1 MNVHHRLK
9 RGLFLTFEGGEGS
22 GKSTQVRLL
31 ADNLRADGLDVV
43 VTREPGGSAAAE
55 IIREVLLS
63 GAAEK
68 YGPEL
73 EAILFSSARRDH
85 VETIIRPAVER
96 GAIVLC
102 DRFLDSTR
110 AYQGAAGVLPPD
122 FIAGV
127 ETIAIDGLMPDLT
140 FLLDFPVEAGLK
152 RAHARRD
159 ASAMPDRFEKEDLK
173 IHESRRRAYLAI
185 AVNEPDRFVLIP
197 ADRNPAPSLLK
208 SHWLCAP
215 MLRRRFCVKMQR
227 FDDG

>member
-9 RGLFLTFEGGEGS
+9 RGLFITFEGGEGS

-31 ADNLRADGLDVV
+31 ADNLHADGLDVLI
-43 VTREPGGSAAAE
+43 TREPGGSPAAE

-73 EAILFSSARRDH
+73 EAILFSAGRRDH
-85 VETIIRPAVER
+85 VETIIRPAINR

-122 FIAGV
+122 YIAGI
-127 ETIAIDGLMPDLT
+127 ETIAIDGMLPDLT
-140 FLLDFPVEAGLK
+140 FLLDIAVEAGLK
-152 RAHARRD
+152 RAHARRNPN
-159 ASAMPDRFEKEDLK
+159 AAPDRFEKEDVET
-173 IHESRRRAYLAI
+173 HELRRRAYLAV
-185 AVNEPDRFVLIP
+185 AVKEPDRFVLIP
-197 ADRNPAPSLLK
+197 ADREPRALTNEITLVVRTHIAASI
-208 SHWLCAP
+208 
-215 MLRRRFCVKMQR
+215 LRQDATV
-227 FDDG
+227 

>member
-1 MNVHHRLK
+1 MNNNLK

-31 ADNLRADGLDVV
+31 AENLQADGLDVV
-43 VTREPGGSAAAE
+43 VTREPGGSPAAE
-55 IIREVLLS
+55 IIRKVLLS

-73 EAILFSSARRDH
+73 EAILFSVARRDH
-85 VETIIRPAVER
+85 VETIIRPAIER

-102 DRFLDSTR
+102 DRYLDSTR

-122 FIAGV
+122 YIAGV

-140 FLLDFPVEAGLK
+140 FLLDISVEEGLK

-159 ASAMPDRFEKEDLK
+159 ANVAPDRFEKEELA
-173 IHESRRRAYLAI
+173 IHESRRQAYLAI
-185 AVNEPDRFVLIP
+185 AVKESERFVLIP
-197 ADRNPAPSLLK
+197 ANRDPRIISNEITLVVRTHIAASI
-208 SHWLCAP
+208 
-215 MLRRRFCVKMQR
+215 LREDEAV
-227 FDDG
+227 

>member
-22 GKSTQVRLL
+22 GKSTQVLLL
-31 ADNLRADGLDVV
+31 AENLRADGLEIV
-43 VTREPGGSAAAE
+43 VTREPGGSPAAE

-73 EAILFSSARRDH
+73 EAILFSAARRDH
-85 VETIIRPAVER
+85 VETIIRPAIER

-122 FIAGV
+122 YIAGV

-140 FLLDFPVEAGLK
+140 FLLDLPVEEGLK
-152 RAHARRD
+152 RANARRD
-159 ASAMPDRFEKEDLK
+159 ASAVPDRFEKENLK
-173 IHESRRRAYLAI
+173 THESRRRAYLAI
-185 AVNEPDRFVLIP
+185 SVKEPDRFVLIP
-197 ADRNPAPSLLK
+197 SNREPRAITNEITLVVRTHIAASI
-208 SHWLCAP
+208 
-215 MLRRRFCVKMQR
+215 LREDAAV
-227 FDDG
+227 

>member
-73 EAILFSSARRDH
+73 EAILFSTARRDH

-122 FIAGV
+122 YIAGV
-127 ETIAIDGLMPDLT
+127 EAIAIDGMMPDLT
-140 FLLDFPVEAGLK
+140 FLLDMPVDEGLK

-159 ASAMPDRFEKEDLK
+159 ANAIPDRFEKEDLK

-185 AVNEPDRFVLIP
+185 AVKEPDRFVLIP
-197 ADRNPAPSLLK
+197 ANREPRAITNEITLVVRTHIAASI
-208 SHWLCAP
+208 
-215 MLRRRFCVKMQR
+215 LREDAAV
-227 FDDG
+227 

>member
-1 MNVHHRLK
+1 MHHRLK

-31 ADNLRADGLDVV
+31 AENLRADGLDVV
-43 VTREPGGSAAAE
+43 ITREPGGSPAAE

-73 EAILFSSARRDH
+73 EAILFSAARRDH
-85 VETIIRPAVER
+85 VETIIRPAINR

-122 FIAGV
+122 YIAGV
-127 ETIAIDGLMPDLT
+127 ETIAIDGLLPDLT
-140 FLLDFPVEAGLK
+140 FLLDLPVEEGLK

-159 ASAMPDRFEKEDLK
+159 TNAVPDRFEKESLK

-185 AVNEPDRFVLIP
+185 AVKEPDRFVLIP
-197 ADRNPAPSLLK
+197 ANREPRAITNEITLVVRTHIAASI
-208 SHWLCAP
+208 
-215 MLRRRFCVKMQR
+215 LREDAAV
-227 FDDG
+227 

>member
-1 MNVHHRLK
+1 MNMHHRLK

-31 ADNLRADGLDVV
+31 AENLQADGLDTVI
-43 VTREPGGSAAAE
+43 TREPGGSMAGE
-55 IIREVLLS
+55 IVREVLLS
-63 GAAEK
+63 GAAER

-73 EAILFSSARRDH
+73 EAILFSAARRDH
-85 VETIIRPAVER
+85 VETVIRPALER

-110 AYQGAAGVLPPD
+110 AYQGAAGLLPPD
-122 FIAGV
+122 YIAGV

-140 FLLDFPVEAGLK
+140 FLLDLPVKDGLQ

-159 ASAMPDRFEKEDLK
+159 ENAIPDRFEKEDVQ
-173 IHESRRRAYLAI
+173 IHENRRRAYLAI

-197 ADRNPAPSLLK
+197 ANRDQRTIANEITLVVRTHIAASI
-208 SHWLCAP
+208 
-215 MLRRRFCVKMQR
+215 LREDASV
-227 FDDG
+227 